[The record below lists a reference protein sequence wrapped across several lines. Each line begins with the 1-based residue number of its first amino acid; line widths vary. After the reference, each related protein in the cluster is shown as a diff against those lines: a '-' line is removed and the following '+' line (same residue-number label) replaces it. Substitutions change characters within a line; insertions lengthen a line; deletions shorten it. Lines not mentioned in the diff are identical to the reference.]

1 MRIIVTESK
10 KEKMS
15 EYAEKMLKYGGKLM
29 QCIESLGE
37 GSMGQRDDD
46 DWEEDDDE
54 NFGQRGVYSG
64 GRSNYGMRDGGS
76 YGSRDGMMGERR
88 GVRGTG
94 PYSRYRY

>member
-1 MRIIVTESK
+1 MRIIVTESNK
-10 KEKMS
+10 QKMS

-37 GSMGQRDDD
+37 GSMGQRDEE
-46 DWEEDDDE
+46 DWEDDDE
-54 NFGQRGVYSG
+54 DNFGQRGGYPG

>member
-1 MRIIVTESK
+1 
-10 KEKMS
+10 
-15 EYAEKMLKYGGKLM
+15 M

-46 DWEEDDDE
+46 DWDDDDDD
-54 NFGQRGVYSG
+54 NFGMRGGYSG
-64 GRSNYGMRDGGS
+64 GRGSYGMRDGGS
-76 YGSRDGMMGERR
+76 YGMRDGMMGERR